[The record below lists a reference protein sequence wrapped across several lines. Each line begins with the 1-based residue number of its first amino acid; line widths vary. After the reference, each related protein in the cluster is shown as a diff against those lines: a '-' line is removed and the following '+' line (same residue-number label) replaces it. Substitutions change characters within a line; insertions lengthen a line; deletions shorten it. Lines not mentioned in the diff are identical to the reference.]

1 MNSPFFIVG
10 YLAVFI
16 GWFVSGIYLRRR
28 SPKLHRRWFHRI
40 TLIGMAALSPF
51 FLAPPLLAGQWQMA
65 LIFATFIVFIAASSL
80 RYRVC
85 ESCGAVC
92 RREHF
97 FLAAKHCSKCGAKLL
112 PPVLFESG
120 ATEA

>member
-10 YLAVFI
+10 YLVVFI

-28 SPKLHRRWFHRI
+28 PPKLHRRWFHRI
-40 TLIGMAALSPF
+40 TVIGIVALSPF
-51 FLAPPLLAGQWQMA
+51 FLVPPLHAGQWQIA
-65 LIFATFIVFIAASSL
+65 LIFVAFIIFIAASSL
-80 RYRVC
+80 RSRVC

-92 RREHF
+92 RAEHL

-112 PPVLFESG
+112 PPVLFESD
-120 ATEA
+120 ATDT